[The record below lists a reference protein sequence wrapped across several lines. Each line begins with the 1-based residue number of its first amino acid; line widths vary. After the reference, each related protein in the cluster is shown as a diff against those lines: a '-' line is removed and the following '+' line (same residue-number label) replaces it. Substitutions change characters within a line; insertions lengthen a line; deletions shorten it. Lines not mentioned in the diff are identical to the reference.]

1 MEKEA
6 EEKMLEY
13 MVALEKTNEQ
23 LVKSLKL
30 CVEVLTAMQPNIPDQ
45 NKWQSMLQEF
55 EKIIAISEKVV
66 DKKTIH

>member
-6 EEKMLEY
+6 EQKMLEY

-30 CVEVLTAMQPNIPDQ
+30 CVEVLTAMQPSVPDQ
-45 NKWQSMLQEF
+45 KKWQSMLKEF
-55 EKIIAISEKVV
+55 ENIITISEKVV